1 MVSYYKNILV
11 SFMAILVVFVFIV
24 DGILVM
30 HKRINFYQ
38 KMEEQLRHELN
49 TVGLVVEESIGS
61 NHLRELN
68 TILSKWFDNHGEI
81 LELRVVNNAN
91 TIAILHN
98 RLKNTSM
105 PSQPVIVTHKVKD
118 IATITATLNPNVTMP
133 GLKMLL
139 LFIII
144 GSVLVI
150 GVMGTTLWWL
160 LKKRDAEHIEQDKFH
175 TGLHM
180 ERLRLY
186 NILNAIEDGIC
197 VINKDYGVEFINN
210 SIETDF
216 GPVQGRKCH
225 QYFFDEPAVCS
236 WCITDDVLGGKGVR
250 WEKNVLK
257 SQKTYEVY
265 ETPLTYN
272 DDNVERLM
280 VFQDITGLKN
290 TENKIKRHFEIQTL
304 THSILQTSLKD
315 LSFSELLN
323 SILKTVLSTPKLSLL
338 SKGCVYVV
346 NDNAPDMLT
355 LVAAYA
361 YSLDQMTK
369 CVNIRF
375 GECLCGKAAET
386 GQTVFAEDV
395 DPQHTISYEGLS
407 SHGHYCLPI
416 IFQDKVV
423 GVFNV
428 YTIKGQPRD
437 YDTEEILNAVASVLS
452 GIIVRK
458 KTEAALQEREEH
470 FRSIVQ
476 TTSNGI
482 ISIDTNDN
490 VSTWN
495 NGAAHIFGYTAE
507 EMIGQPLTR
516 IIPERFR
523 QAHKKGLK
531 GAVDTGVSKTLGK
544 TIEISALRKD
554 GSEFFIE
561 LSVARWSART
571 GIFFTGIIRD
581 ITRRRQNAFELEK
594 TLEKLRKLTDAVTQA
609 MAAAVEAKD
618 PYTAGHQRRV
628 ADLSRAIADEMR
640 LSPQQTEGV
649 RVAATI
655 HDIGKLTVP
664 TEILSKPGKLKPHE
678 LSLIKEHSQIGYDI
692 LRGIEFPYPVAQI
705 ILQHHERLN
714 GSGYPNGLMGDEIYI
729 EARIICVADVV
740 EAMANHRPYRPAL
753 GIQAALDEIT
763 RGRNSLYDSNVV
775 DACVRVF
782 GKGFVFKD

>member
-1 MVSYYKNILV
+1 
-11 SFMAILVVFVFIV
+11 MAILVVFVFIV

-49 TVGLVVEESIGS
+49 TVGIVVEESIAS
-61 NHLRELN
+61 NHLGELN
-68 TILSKWFDNHGEI
+68 TILSRWFDNHGEL
-81 LELRVVNNAN
+81 LELRVVNDAN

-98 RLKNTSM
+98 RLKNTYL
-105 PSQPVIVTHKVKD
+105 PTQPVIVTHKVKD

-139 LFIII
+139 LFIVI
-144 GSVLVI
+144 GSVLAI

-160 LKKRDAEHIEQDKFH
+160 LKKRDAEHIEQDKLH
-175 TGLHM
+175 TGLHR
-180 ERLRLY
+180 ERIRLY
-186 NILNAIEDGIC
+186 NILNSIEDGIC

-216 GPVQGRKCH
+216 GPAQGRKCH
-225 QYFFDEPAVCS
+225 QYFFDESAVCS
-236 WCITDDVLGGKGVR
+236 WCIINDVTDGKSIR
-250 WEKNVLK
+250 WEKNVIK

-265 ETPLTYN
+265 ETLLNYN
-272 DDNVERLM
+272 DDTAERLM
-280 VFQDITGLKN
+280 VFHDITGLKS
-290 TENKIKRHFEIQTL
+290 TENKIKLHFEIQTL
-304 THSILQTSLKD
+304 THSILQISLRD

-323 SILKTVLSTPKLSLL
+323 NILKTVLSTPKLSLL

-355 LVAAYA
+355 LVAAYS

-369 CVNIRF
+369 CINIRF

-395 DPQHTISYEGLS
+395 DQQHTISYEGLI

-428 YTIKGQPRD
+428 YTIKGQSRD
-437 YDTEEILNAVASVLS
+437 YDTEEMLNAVANVLS

-476 TTSNGI
+476 TTSNAI
-482 ISIDTNDN
+482 ISIDTNGN

-507 EMIGQPLTR
+507 EMLCQPLTR

-523 QAHKKGLK
+523 QAHKNGLK
-531 GAVDTGVSKTLGK
+531 AAVDTGISKTLGK
-544 TIEISALRKD
+544 TVDISALRKD
-554 GSEFFIE
+554 GEEFFIE

-581 ITRRRQNAFELEK
+581 ITRRKQNAIELEK
-594 TLEKLRKLTDAVTQA
+594 TVEKLRKLTDAVTQA

-628 ADLSRAIADEMR
+628 ADLSRAIADEMH
-640 LSPQQTEGV
+640 LSLQQTEGV

-664 TEILSKPGKLKPHE
+664 TEILSKPGRLKPHE

-714 GSGYPNGLMGDEIYI
+714 GSGYPNGLMGDDIYI

-753 GIQAALDEIT
+753 GIQAALDEIG